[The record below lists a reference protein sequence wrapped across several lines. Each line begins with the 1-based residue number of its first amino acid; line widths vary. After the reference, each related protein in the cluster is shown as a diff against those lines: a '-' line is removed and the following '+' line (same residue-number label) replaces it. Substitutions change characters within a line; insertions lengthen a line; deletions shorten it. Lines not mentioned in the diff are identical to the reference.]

1 MTVQLPFFAMF
12 KNIAGFDWDGGNSAK
27 CQKHGVSIEEIEAV
41 FSLDDIAV
49 LDDDLHSTREKRFL
63 AIGCNPGGRHIF
75 VGFTLRKRKSQTFIR
90 VITARYMH
98 KKEID
103 SYAQKNSSFEN

>member
-1 MTVQLPFFAMF
+1 MF
-12 KNIAGFDWDGGNSAK
+12 ENIAGFDWDDGNLAK

-41 FSLDDIAV
+41 FSSDHIAV
-49 LDDDLHSTREKRFL
+49 LDDDLHSAQEQRYL
-63 AIGCNPGGRHIF
+63 AIGCITGRRYIF
-75 VGFTLRKRKSQTFIR
+75 LGFTLRKRKSRTFIR

-103 SYAQKNSSFEN
+103 HYAQKNSNLEN